1 MRWTIFAVLG
11 LFPAGLAFAQSP
23 EPDPNPEPIEG
34 EDSRDEDIKPEA
46 PTPDLPNPAE
56 DTIAYAGVGSST
68 AYSERGVGEFGGSA
82 SFALSNDVT
91 TFSADPM
98 VGYFLWD
105 NLQLSGILGVRH
117 LSVDGQNS
125 NRFSVMAEPS
135 VHIPVSNDDSVFWVG
150 GLGAGVALGND
161 VDDDPGL
168 ESGLALAPR
177 TGVQILLGR
186 SGLLNLGARYSAV
199 FTNVDTRVGPL
210 EGQAVLAFAN
220 TFDIQAGYTVMF

>member
-1 MRWTIFAVLG
+1 MRWTIFGLLG
-11 LFPAGLAFAQSP
+11 MLPAGLALAAD
-23 EPDPNPEPIEG
+23 PDPNPEPIEG

-46 PTPDLPNPAE
+46 PTPDIPNPME
-56 DTIAYAGVGSST
+56 DTIYYAGVGSKT
-68 AYSERGVGEFGGSA
+68 AYSERGVAEFGGSG

-117 LSVDGQNS
+117 LAVDGEAS

-135 VHIPVSNDDSVFWVG
+135 VHIPITNDDGLFWVG

-161 VDDDPGL
+161 VDNDPGL
-168 ESGLALAPR
+168 ESGFALAPR

-199 FTNVDTRVGPL
+199 FSDVDTRVGPL
-210 EGQAVLAFAN
+210 EGQTVLAFAN